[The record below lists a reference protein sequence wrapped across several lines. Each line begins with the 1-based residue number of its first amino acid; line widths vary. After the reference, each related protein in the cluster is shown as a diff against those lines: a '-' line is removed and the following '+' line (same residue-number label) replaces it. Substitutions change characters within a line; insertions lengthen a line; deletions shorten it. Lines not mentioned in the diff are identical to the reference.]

1 MEPYVAPLDEIRF
14 TLDRVV
20 GLDHLLSA
28 SRFEGLDADTVHGAI
43 AEAARFI
50 TEVFGPLNTI
60 GDRQGTRLVDGKV
73 VTPDG
78 WAEAYRKFVDAGWGA
93 LPFDTE
99 FGGGGF
105 PDLIG
110 IVLQEMMVACN
121 MSFSLCP
128 LLTQGAIHALEEV
141 ADAELTEQY
150 LSKLVTGEWTGTM
163 NLTEPEAGS
172 DVGALRTKAVPN
184 GDGSWRITGNKIFI
198 TYGEHEMTDNIVHL
212 VLARTPD
219 APPGTKGI
227 SCFLVPKYLVNAD
240 GSLGD
245 HNDLSCVSLEHKM
258 GIHAS
263 PTCVMSYGDG
273 GGATGWLLGN
283 ELDGMRVMFVMMN
296 MARLSVGVQG
306 LGIAERATQATVR
319 YANERTQGQVPGGE
333 RGRSVAIVEHPDVRR
348 MLWTMRAYT
357 EAMRGL
363 LYEAVAA
370 YDLARHAD
378 DAEARAAA
386 QELVDL
392 LTPVAKSWSTDL
404 GVEVASLAVQ
414 VYGGM
419 GYVEET
425 GVAQLLRDS
434 RIAPIYEGTNGIQAM
449 DLVGRKVPMRGG
461 GAMTDFI
468 ARMRELDKEL
478 DAAGDELATIRAGLS
493 GAIDDLDSATK
504 WIFAHASQP
513 LEVLAGASPYL
524 RLMGVTVG
532 GWMLARG
539 ALAAREWKSEG
550 GDASFCDMKLHTARF
565 YAEQLLPQTKG
576 LVPQITA
583 GGASV
588 LAGDLSAVLV

>member
-1 MEPYVAPLDEIRF
+1 MEPYVAPLEDIRF
-14 TLDRVV
+14 TLDHVV

-43 AEAARFI
+43 EEAARFI
-50 TEVFGPLNTI
+50 TEVTGPLNVV
-60 GDRQGTRLVDGKV
+60 GDQQGTKLVDGGV

-78 WAEAYRKFVDAGWGA
+78 WADAYAKFVDAGWGA
-93 LPFDTE
+93 LPFDPE

-141 ADAELTEQY
+141 ADAELTERY
-150 LSKLVTGEWTGTM
+150 LTKLVTGEWTGTM

-184 GDGSWRITGNKIFI
+184 GDGPWNVTGQKIFI
-198 TYGEHEMTDNIVHL
+198 TYGDHDMADNIIHL

-227 SCFLVPKYLVNAD
+227 SCFLVPKFLVNVD
-240 GSLGD
+240 GSIGER
-245 HNDLSCVSLEHKM
+245 NDLSCVSVEHKM

-273 GGATGWLLGN
+273 SGAKGWLLGN
-283 ELDGMRVMFVMMN
+283 ELDGMRVMFIMMN

-306 LGIAERATQATVR
+306 LGIAERATQAAVR
-319 YANERTQGQVPGGE
+319 YANERKQGQVPGGQK
-333 RGRSVAIVEHPDVRR
+333 GQSAFIVDHPDVRR
-348 MLWTMRAYT
+348 MLWTMRAYS

-378 DAEARAAA
+378 DADERKAA

-404 GVEVASLAVQ
+404 GVEVSSLGVQ
-414 VYGGM
+414 VFGGM
-419 GYVEET
+419 GFVEET
-425 GVAQLLRDS
+425 GVAQLFRDS

-449 DLVGRKVPMRGG
+449 DLVGRKLPMRSG
-461 GAMTDFI
+461 GAI
-468 ARMRELDKEL
+468 ADLVAHMRELDKQL
-478 DAAGDELATIRAGLS
+478 DVAGDGFVTIRSGLAS
-493 GAIDDLDSATK
+493 AIDDLDAATQ
-504 WIFAHASQP
+504 WILSHAGEP
-513 LEVLAGASPYL
+513 LEALSGATPYL

-539 ALAAREWKSEG
+539 ALAAAEWRSDG
-550 GDASFCDMKLHTARF
+550 GNADFCDNKVHTARF
-565 YAEQLLPQTKG
+565 FAEQLMPQTKG
-576 LVPQITA
+576 LLPQVTA
-583 GGASV
+583 GGATLLGGS
-588 LAGDLSAVLV
+588 LAQA

>member
-478 DAAGDELATIRAGLS
+478 DAAGDKLATIRAGLS
-493 GAIDDLDSATK
+493 GAIDDLDSATR
-504 WIFAHASQP
+504 WIFSNAGKP

-550 GDASFCDMKLHTARF
+550 GDASFCDTKLHTARF

-576 LVPQITA
+576 LAPQVTA
-583 GGASV
+583 GGASI

>member
-1 MEPYVAPLDEIRF
+1 
-14 TLDRVV
+14 
-20 GLDHLLSA
+20 
-28 SRFEGLDADTVHGAI
+28 
-43 AEAARFI
+43 
-50 TEVFGPLNTI
+50 
-60 GDRQGTRLVDGKV
+60 
-73 VTPDG
+73 
-78 WAEAYRKFVDAGWGA
+78 
-93 LPFDTE
+93 
-99 FGGGGF
+99 
-105 PDLIG
+105 
-110 IVLQEMMVACN
+110 

-263 PTCVMSYGDG
+263 PTCVMSYGEG

-493 GAIDDLDSATK
+493 GAIDDLDSATR
-504 WIFAHASQP
+504 WIFSNAGKP

>member
-28 SRFEGLDADTVHGAI
+28 SRFEGLDTDTVHGAV

-78 WAEAYRKFVDAGWGA
+78 WAEAYRKFVEAGWGA

-370 YDLARHAD
+370 YDLARHAE

-493 GAIDDLDSATK
+493 GAIDDLDSATR
-504 WIFAHASQP
+504 WIFSNAGKP

>member
-493 GAIDDLDSATK
+493 GAIDDLDSATR
-504 WIFAHASQP
+504 WIFSNAGKP

>member
-493 GAIDDLDSATK
+493 GAIDDLDSATR
-504 WIFAHASQP
+504 WIFSNAGKP

-550 GDASFCDMKLHTARF
+550 GDASFCDTKLHTARF

>member
-461 GAMTDFI
+461 
-468 ARMRELDKEL
+468 
-478 DAAGDELATIRAGLS
+478 
-493 GAIDDLDSATK
+493 
-504 WIFAHASQP
+504 
-513 LEVLAGASPYL
+513 
-524 RLMGVTVG
+524 
-532 GWMLARG
+532 
-539 ALAAREWKSEG
+539 
-550 GDASFCDMKLHTARF
+550 
-565 YAEQLLPQTKG
+565 
-576 LVPQITA
+576 
-583 GGASV
+583 
-588 LAGDLSAVLV
+588 

>member
-50 TEVFGPLNTI
+50 TEVFGPLNTV
-60 GDRQGTRLVDGKV
+60 GDQQGTKLVDGKV
-73 VTPDG
+73 VTPEG
-78 WAEAYRKFVDAGWGA
+78 WAQAYRKFVDAGWGA

-141 ADAELTEQY
+141 ADAGLTERY

-172 DVGALRTKAVPN
+172 DVGALRTKAAPN
-184 GDGSWRITGNKIFI
+184 GDGSWRISGQKIFI

-212 VLARTPD
+212 VLARTVG
-219 APPGTKGI
+219 APLGTKGI

-240 GSLGD
+240 GSLGE
-245 HNDLSCVSLEHKM
+245 HNDLSCVSVEHKI

-283 ELDGMRVMFVMMN
+283 EFDGMRVMFVMMN

-306 LGIAERATQATVR
+306 LGIAERATQAAVR
-319 YANERTQGQVPGGE
+319 HANERRQGQVPGGE
-333 RGRSVAIVEHPDVRR
+333 RGTSVAIVEHPDVRR

-363 LYEAVAA
+363 LYESVAA

-378 DAEARAAA
+378 DADARAAA

-404 GVEVASLAVQ
+404 GVKVASLAVQ

-434 RIAPIYEGTNGIQAM
+434 RIAPIYEGTNGIQAI

-478 DAAGDELATIRAGLS
+478 DAAGEELATIRAGLS
-493 GAIDDLDSATK
+493 GAIDDLDSATQ
-504 WIFAHASQP
+504 WIVSHGAQP
-513 LEVLAGASPYL
+513 LDVLAGATPFL

-539 ALAAREWKSEG
+539 ALAALAWKQED
-550 GDASFCDMKLHTARF
+550 GDSSFCESKVHTARF

-576 LVPQITA
+576 LAPQVTA
-583 GGASV
+583 GGGSILGGTLTSV
-588 LAGDLSAVLV
+588 

>member
-493 GAIDDLDSATK
+493 GAIDDLDSATR
-504 WIFAHASQP
+504 WIFSNAGKP

-550 GDASFCDMKLHTARF
+550 GDASFCDTKLHTARF

-588 LAGDLSAVLV
+588 LGGTLTSR

>member
-1 MEPYVAPLDEIRF
+1 MEPYVAPLEDIRF

-43 AEAARFI
+43 EEAARFI
-50 TEVFGPLNTI
+50 TEVTGPLNVV
-60 GDRQGTRLVDGKV
+60 GDQQGTKLVDGGV

-78 WAEAYRKFVDAGWGA
+78 WADAYAKFVDAGWGA
-93 LPFDTE
+93 LPFDPE

-141 ADAELTEQY
+141 ADAELTERY
-150 LSKLVTGEWTGTM
+150 LTKLVTGEWTGTM

-184 GDGSWRITGNKIFI
+184 GDGSWNVTGQKIFI
-198 TYGEHEMTDNIVHL
+198 TYGDHDMADNIVHL

-227 SCFLVPKYLVNAD
+227 SCFLVPKFLVNGD
-240 GSLGD
+240 GSIGER
-245 HNDLSCVSLEHKM
+245 NDLSCVSVEHKM

-273 GGATGWLLGN
+273 GGAKGWLLGN
-283 ELDGMRVMFVMMN
+283 ELDGMRVMFIMMN

-306 LGIAERATQATVR
+306 LGIAERATQAAVR
-319 YANERTQGQVPGGE
+319 YANERKQGQVPGGQK
-333 RGRSVAIVEHPDVRR
+333 GQSAFIVDHPDVRR
-348 MLWTMRAYT
+348 MLWTMRAYS

-378 DAEARAAA
+378 DADERQAA

-404 GVEVASLAVQ
+404 GVEVSSLGVQ
-414 VYGGM
+414 VFGGM
-419 GYVEET
+419 GFVEET
-425 GVAQLLRDS
+425 GVAQLFRDS

-449 DLVGRKVPMRGG
+449 DLVGRKLPMRSG
-461 GAMTDFI
+461 GAI
-468 ARMRELDKEL
+468 ADLVAHMRELDNQL
-478 DAAGDELATIRAGLS
+478 DVAGDGFVTIRSGLAA
-493 GAIDDLDSATK
+493 AIDDLDAATQ
-504 WIFAHASQP
+504 WILSHAGEP
-513 LEVLAGASPYL
+513 LEALSGATPYL

-539 ALAAREWKSEG
+539 ALAAADWRSDG
-550 GDASFCDMKLHTARF
+550 GNADFCDNKVHTARF
-565 YAEQLLPQTKG
+565 FAEQLMPQTKG
-576 LVPQITA
+576 LLPQVTA
-583 GGASV
+583 GGATLLGGS
-588 LAGDLSAVLV
+588 LAQA

>member
-493 GAIDDLDSATK
+493 GAIDDLDSATR
-504 WIFAHASQP
+504 WIFSNAGKP

-576 LVPQITA
+576 LAPQVTA
-583 GGASV
+583 GGASI
-588 LAGDLSAVLV
+588 LGGTLTSR

>member
-493 GAIDDLDSATK
+493 GAIDDLDSATR
-504 WIFAHASQP
+504 WIFSNAGKP

-583 GGASV
+583 GGA
-588 LAGDLSAVLV
+588 

>member
-258 GIHAS
+258 GLHAS

-576 LVPQITA
+576 LAPQVTA
-583 GGASV
+583 GGASI

>member
-60 GDRQGTRLVDGKV
+60 GDRQGTKLVDGKV

-283 ELDGMRVMFVMMN
+283 ELDGMTVMFVMMN

-306 LGIAERATQATVR
+306 LGIAERATQAAVR

-493 GAIDDLDSATK
+493 GAIDDLDSATR
-504 WIFAHASQP
+504 WIFSNAGKP

>member
-258 GIHAS
+258 GLHAS

-493 GAIDDLDSATK
+493 GAIDDLDSATR
-504 WIFAHASQP
+504 WIFSNAGKP

>member
-493 GAIDDLDSATK
+493 GAIDDLDSATR
-504 WIFAHASQP
+504 WIFSNAGKP

-550 GDASFCDMKLHTARF
+550 GDASFCDTKVHTARF

>member
-28 SRFEGLDADTVHGAI
+28 SRFEGLDADTVHGAV

-258 GIHAS
+258 GLHAS

>member
-28 SRFEGLDADTVHGAI
+28 SRFEGLDTDTVHGAV

-493 GAIDDLDSATK
+493 GAIDDLDSATR
-504 WIFAHASQP
+504 WIFSNAGKP

>member
-28 SRFEGLDADTVHGAI
+28 SRFEGLDTDTVHGAV

-258 GIHAS
+258 GLHAS

-306 LGIAERATQATVR
+306 LGIAERATQTAVR

-493 GAIDDLDSATK
+493 GAIDDLDSATR
-504 WIFAHASQP
+504 WIFSNAGKP

>member
-493 GAIDDLDSATK
+493 GAIDDLDSATR
-504 WIFAHASQP
+504 WIFSNAGKP

-583 GGASV
+583 GAASV

>member
-227 SCFLVPKYLVNAD
+227 SCFLVPKYVANAD
-240 GSLGD
+240 GSVGD

-258 GIHAS
+258 GLHAS

-306 LGIAERATQATVR
+306 LGIAERATQTAVR

-333 RGRSVAIVEHPDVRR
+333 RGKSVAIIEHPDVRR

-550 GDASFCDMKLHTARF
+550 GDASFCDTKVHTARF

>member
-478 DAAGDELATIRAGLS
+478 DAAGDELATIRARLS
-493 GAIDDLDSATK
+493 GAIDDLDSATR
-504 WIFAHASQP
+504 WIFSNAGKP

-576 LVPQITA
+576 LAPQVTA
-583 GGASV
+583 GGASI
-588 LAGDLSAVLV
+588 LGGTLTSR